1 MSIYDKSSLV
11 LIPSGTKTGKVFSQK
26 PVSGD
31 GDFTFTRA
39 SAATRVNADGNIEK
53 ETSNLLLQ
61 SNSFSTGS
69 WSRGSSTIT
78 TGQSG
83 YDGTNDA
90 TLLSATGGF
99 SRIFQDITS
108 FNGVFTASAYVKAG
122 TGSWINFRIQGSNNN
137 QIYFDIANG
146 VLGSV
151 FAVDLIDTSIVNV
164 GNGWYRVAVTLNM
177 PSVSQYNIYI
187 ADANGSLSTT
197 NENIYIQDF
206 QVNQGLVAQ
215 PYQETTTAAVYG
227 GITDNTPRLDYTDSS
242 CPALLLEPQRT
253 NDVEHSEYFEGSG
266 WGLLQASLTA
276 NNSNSPEGLQ
286 NAYSFVPNTTNT
298 THLVY
303 ETITKSAGT
312 YTASCF
318 FKADGYDYGNIR
330 LATDSD
336 AKRYSVTIDLTDG
349 TFASQ
354 DTYGSPTSTG
364 YKIEDIGNGW
374 YRLSLTSAHS
384 SGFMYH
390 TISLSNV
397 ASPTYNNGLPQF
409 AGDGTKG
416 VLIYGAQLELGSYA
430 TSYIPCYGSS
440 VTRVI
445 DTAINNNNTSLPT
458 SYPFTLYSEMDIK
471 AIGDEWGVSLLDD
484 SANNKYNVIG
494 VNFQNK
500 YGMICRPNGSSSF
513 FYSNVNATEGTHK
526 ICGVFTE
533 TTLSLFV
540 DGALIGTTPNAQSF
554 NSSVND
560 VLIGTLRQVGD
571 TGIRNQI
578 KQALVFNQELSNQE
592 AIDLTTI

>member
-242 CPALLLEPQRT
+242 CPALLLEPLRT
-253 NDVEHSEYFEGSG
+253 NVLPHSEYFKA
-266 WGLLQASLTA
+266 W
-276 NNSNSPEGLQ
+276 NNPSYITSNAAISPEGIQ
-286 NAYSFVPNTTNT
+286 NASYLQFA
-298 THLVY
+298 
-303 ETITKSAGT
+303 SAFQSISIGSSLPT
-312 YTASCF
+312 GVTCTASVYV
-318 FKADGYDYGNIR
+318 KGTAGESVRIAAGGADSSNITLTGDWQR
-330 LATDSD
+330 IEHTAT
-336 AKRYSVTIDLTDG
+336 SVNSSFNFN
-349 TFASQ
+349 TFGGA
-354 DTYGSPTSTG
+354 TARNFYV
-364 YKIEDIGNGW
+364 W
-374 YRLSLTSAHS
+374 
-384 SGFMYH
+384 
-390 TISLSNV
+390 
-397 ASPTYNNGLPQF
+397 
-409 AGDGTKG
+409 
-416 VLIYGAQLELGSYA
+416 GAQLEQASYA
-430 TSYIPCYGSS
+430 TSYIPTYGSS
-440 VTRVI
+440 VSRVAETCSKTSATDLIGQNEGSFYAEI
-445 DTAINNNNTSLPT
+445 DFTDTDTDQMYMTLSDGTSNNRIHIGYDYTSDFIYCNIRVAGSAQGLITTPT
-458 SYPFTLYSEMDIK
+458 SPSDGIK
-471 AIGDEWGVSLLDD
+471 KIAVAYAQDD
-484 SANNKYNVIG
+484 YVMYI
-494 VNFQNK
+494 
-500 YGMICRPNGSSSF
+500 NG
-513 FYSNVNATEGTHK
+513 T
-526 ICGVFTE
+526 
-533 TTLSLFV
+533 
-540 DGALIGTTPNAQSF
+540 
-554 NSSVND
+554 
-560 VLIGTLRQVGD
+560 QVGSD
-571 TGIRNQI
+571 ANANVPTLNRIDIGNYWATGYEYPV
-578 KQALVFNQELSNQE
+578 KQNLLFKTRLTNAEL
-592 AIDLTTI
+592 ADLTTL

>member
-1 MSIYDKSSLV
+1 L
-11 LIPSGTKTGKVFSQK
+11 
-26 PVSGD
+26 
-31 GDFTFTRA
+31 
-39 SAATRVNADGNIEK
+39 
-53 ETSNLLLQ
+53 TS
-61 SNSFSTGS
+61 
-69 WSRGSSTIT
+69 
-78 TGQSG
+78 GQSG
-83 YDGTNDA
+83 YDGGSNAWKLDK
-90 TLLSATGGF
+90 SAT
-99 SRIFQDITS
+99 SYTSVYQDVS
-108 FNGVFTASAYVKAG
+108 QSGVQTISIYVKEG
-122 TGSWINFRIQGSNNN
+122 TLNTGALYADGGTAD
-137 QIYFDIANG
+137 Y
-146 VLGSV
+146 SV
-151 FAVDLIDTSIVNV
+151 FDLTNGNNSTNTSGVIDAGSTNE
-164 GNGWYRVAVTLNM
+164 GNGWYRLYMVVNKSVTRVRFYPDWSN
-177 PSVSQYNIYI
+177 
-187 ADANGSLSTT
+187 STAG
-197 NENIYIQDF
+197 NVYVQDF
-206 QVNQGLVAQ
+206 QLNQGLI
-215 PYQETTTAAVYG
+215 PQEVITTTTSAVYG

-416 VLIYGAQLELGSYA
+416 VLIYGAQLEQGSYA
-430 TSYIPCYGSS
+430 TSYIPTYGSS
-440 VTRVI
+440 VSRVSETCEVTSVSSLIGQEQGTMYWDINFI
-445 DTAINNNNTSLPT
+445 DNGGYPAIFLYDGTSNNRLLIQRRGNNNVMQTQVRSLGSLQADYLTSTAITNGNHKMAIAYATNDFQ
-458 SYPFTLYSEMDIK
+458 SY
-471 AIGDEWGVSLLDD
+471 LD
-484 SANNKYNVIG
+484 
-494 VNFQNK
+494 
-500 YGMICRPNGSSSF
+500 GSSAGSD
-513 FYSNVNATEGTHK
+513 SS
-526 ICGVFTE
+526 GVTY
-533 TTLSLFV
+533 TNQLSQISLK
-540 DGALIGTTPNAQSF
+540 PNEASIRINQ
-554 NSSVND
+554 
-560 VLIGTLRQVGD
+560 VLIFKTR
-571 TGIRNQI
+571 
-578 KQALVFNQELSNQE
+578 LSNE
-592 AIDLTTI
+592 ELAALTTI